1 MTGPGTSGVTMPVD
15 VLAILTDL
23 QQQLADLTGIVAAQ
37 QRTLHDLNVI
47 VQSQSQ
53 SQSQSQ
59 AHAPQQPTSGTAPS
73 AALPSALP
81 SAVDVPVGA

>member
-53 SQSQSQ
+53 SQSQ

>member
-1 MTGPGTSGVTMPVD
+1 MTGPGNAALTMPVD

-47 VQSQSQ
+47 AQSR
-53 SQSQSQ
+53 
-59 AHAPQQPTSGTAPS
+59 AHAPQLLPSGTAPS
-73 AALPSALP
+73 VPLPSAG
-81 SAVDVPVGA
+81 DVPVGA

>member
-1 MTGPGTSGVTMPVD
+1 MTGPGNAGLKMPVD

-47 VQSQSQ
+47 AQAQTHA
-53 SQSQSQ
+53 Q
-59 AHAPQQPTSGTAPS
+59 AHARRQLPSGTAPP
-73 AALPSALP
+73 AALPPALPSAG
-81 SAVDVPVGA
+81 DVPVGA

>member
-53 SQSQSQ
+53 SQCQ
-59 AHAPQQPTSGTAPS
+59 AHAPQQPTSGTGPS
-73 AALPSALP
+73 ASLPSALP
-81 SAVDVPVGA
+81 SAGDVPVGA

>member
-1 MTGPGTSGVTMPVD
+1 MTGPGNADVTMPVD

-53 SQSQSQ
+53 SR
-59 AHAPQQPTSGTAPS
+59 AHAPRQLPSGTAPW

-81 SAVDVPVGA
+81 SAGDVPVGA

>member
-1 MTGPGTSGVTMPVD
+1 MTGPGNAGLTMPVD

-47 VQSQSQ
+47 A
-53 SQSQSQ
+53 Q
-59 AHAPQQPTSGTAPS
+59 AHAPRQLPSGTAPS
-73 AALPSALP
+73 APLPSALP
-81 SAVDVPVGA
+81 SAGDVPVGA